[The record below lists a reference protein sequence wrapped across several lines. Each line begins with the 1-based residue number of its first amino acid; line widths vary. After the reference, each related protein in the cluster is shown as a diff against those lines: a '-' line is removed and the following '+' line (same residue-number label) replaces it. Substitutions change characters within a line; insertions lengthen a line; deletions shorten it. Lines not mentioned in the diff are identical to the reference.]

1 MREAPPGRADPS
13 PSHPGLILGRVT
25 SVTPD
30 PPTFLDVPAL
40 LESSLPRPRP
50 AWIWYG
56 MVALAVVVLTMT
68 AAAGQNP
75 QLKLVVRFFGG
86 LAMIA
91 LVIGMASYAS
101 YVVKQ
106 QRKEQQRVE
115 AIEELVQLRRWD
127 QAAAMLDSMLAK
139 SMLTMGARL
148 QSLVYLA
155 SVLARYHRFGD
166 AIAVQTYLLKH
177 AEFDATTGHGLKLM
191 RTMALLHED
200 QLVDADRALGELRR
214 EAPDSAGLTL
224 IEIYRDVKTGHPEEA
239 IDLFHAKAPALR
251 SQLGHRIA
259 DAYALVARAHDLIDQ
274 NAQAAAAFEK
284 ATLLAPVEELCRRYP
299 EVAAIRD
306 KYPPA
311 VAPAAEAA

>member
-1 MREAPPGRADPS
+1 MPPSTVHGIGSHADA
-13 PSHPGLILGRVT
+13 ILVKVAL
-25 SVTPD
+25 VTPA
-30 PPTFLDVPAL
+30 PSSFLDVPAL
-40 LESSLPRPRP
+40 LESSMPRPRP

-56 MVALAVVVLTMT
+56 MIAIAVVVLTMT

-86 LAMIA
+86 LAMIG

-127 QAAAMLDSMLAK
+127 QAAAMLDAMLAQPT
-139 SMLTMGARL
+139 LTMGARL
-148 QSLVYLA
+148 QALVYLA
-155 SVLARYHRFGD
+155 TVLARYHRFAD
-166 AIAVQTYLLKH
+166 AIAVQTYLLEH
-177 AEFDATTGHGLKLM
+177 AQFDPSTGHRLKLM

-200 QLVDADRALGELRR
+200 QLVDADRALGDLRR
-214 EAPDSAGLTL
+214 ESPDSAGLAL

-239 IDLFHAKAPALR
+239 IEIFHAKAPALR

-274 NAQAAAAFEK
+274 NSEAAAAFEK

-306 KYPPA
+306 KYPA
-311 VAPAAEAA
+311 AAAPVAEAA

>member
-1 MREAPPGRADPS
+1 VTPAPPS
-13 PSHPGLILGRVT
+13 
-25 SVTPD
+25 
-30 PPTFLDVPAL
+30 FLDVPTL
-40 LESSLPRPRP
+40 LESSMPRPRP

-91 LVIGMASYAS
+91 LVISMASYAS

-139 SMLTMGARL
+139 PTLTMGARL
-148 QSLVYLA
+148 QALVYLA

-166 AIAVQTYLLKH
+166 AIAVQTYLLEH
-177 AEFDATTGHGLKLM
+177 AEFDANIGHGLKLM
-191 RTMALLHED
+191 RTTALLHED
-200 QLVDADRALGELRR
+200 QLVDADRALGDLRR
-214 EAPDSAGLTL
+214 ESPDSAGLAL

-239 IDLFHAKAPALR
+239 IDIFHAKAPALR

-274 NAQAAAAFEK
+274 NAEAAAAFEK

-306 KYPPA
+306 KYPAAAAPA
-311 VAPAAEAA
+311 AAEAA

>member
-1 MREAPPGRADPS
+1 M
-13 PSHPGLILGRVT
+13 
-25 SVTPD
+25 
-30 PPTFLDVPAL
+30 
-40 LESSLPRPRP
+40 PRPRP

-75 QLKLVVRFFGG
+75 QLRLLVRFFGG

-127 QAAAMLDSMLAK
+127 QAAAMLDAMLGRPT
-139 SMLTMGARL
+139 LTMGARL

-155 SVLARYHRFGD
+155 GVLARYHRFGD
-166 AIAVQTYLLKH
+166 AIAVQTYLLKS
-177 AEFDATTGHGLKLM
+177 AEFDGTTGHGLKLM

-200 QLVDADRALGELRR
+200 QLVDADRALGDLRR

-239 IDLFHAKAPALR
+239 IELFHARAPALR

-259 DAYALVARAHDLIDQ
+259 DAYALVARAHDMMDQ
-274 NAQAAAAFEK
+274 HAEAAAAFEK
-284 ATLLAPVEELCRRYP
+284 ATLLMPAEELCRRYP

-306 KYPPA
+306 KYPA
-311 VAPAAEAA
+311 ATAPSAAAEAA